1 MFIITRVIKEI
12 GRPRSASL
20 ICLFTSM
27 ITDRTGRHEVFSWY
41 LKLLIFKIKTL
52 NIPRVFSPEVKKQNQ
67 VCAHDGAHFP
77 IDRFHMT
84 SRRPYLC
91 KKQWLGGHVCVQK
104 NPVGIELFSHV
115 KAFFYSK
122 QFAELLTTWL
132 KTIYRDLTIRQRRR
146 PRKDQW
152 KIDSASF
159 QTISRFS
166 EVVLLRRGF
175 RLELKR
181 GGSARVQTEMVEFI
195 ALPFSSSKKKLKFGH
210 FTS

>member
-1 MFIITRVIKEI
+1 MTARTFQWIV
-12 GRPRSASL
+12 
-20 ICLFTSM
+20 FTW
-27 ITDRTGRHEVFSWY
+27 R
-41 LKLLIFKIKTL
+41 
-52 NIPRVFSPEVKKQNQ
+52 
-67 VCAHDGAHFP
+67 HDGH
-77 IDRFHMT
+77 I
-84 SRRPYLC
+84 
-91 KKQWLGGHVCVQK
+91 CVQNNDSAAMFVYKK

-115 KAFFYSK
+115 KAFFYYK

-132 KTIYRDLTIRQRRR
+132 ITIYRDLTIRQRGR
-146 PRKDQW
+146 PWKDQW

-195 ALPFSSSKKKLKFGH
+195 ALPFSSSKKKNKIWSFH
-210 FTS
+210 VVVV

>member
-1 MFIITRVIKEI
+1 MFVYKKHRVE
-12 GRPRSASL
+12 
-20 ICLFTSM
+20 
-27 ITDRTGRHEVFSWY
+27 
-41 LKLLIFKIKTL
+41 
-52 NIPRVFSPEVKKQNQ
+52 
-67 VCAHDGAHFP
+67 
-77 IDRFHMT
+77 
-84 SRRPYLC
+84 
-91 KKQWLGGHVCVQK
+91 
-104 NPVGIELFSHV
+104 IELFSHV

-132 KTIYRDLTIRQRRR
+132 KTIYRDLTVRQRRR
-146 PRKDQW
+146 PWKDQW

-195 ALPFSSSKKKLKFGH
+195 ALPFSSSKKLKIWSFH
-210 FTS
+210 VVVVQRWQRIVQRSVARMYRILCYCNYLLIFFSQNNELLIAENASLLSNLFTSIYSKKHLNKIALYAKNIRHGANAPRKKFKYPT